1 MAGETTEP
9 PISENGTAPA
19 GGEREF
25 AAAETESAQAEFQR
39 AGYEDALSKRG
50 GSIQDEHLDVILD
63 VPITLSM
70 EVGRSRITIRDLLQ
84 LNPGSVIKLQR
95 AVGDPMDIL
104 VNGCLVAKGEVVVV
118 GDQFGI
124 RIADVVSAEE
134 RVKTL
139 S

>member
-1 MAGETTEP
+1 MTGETTDNTVN
-9 PISENGTAPA
+9 ENGA
-19 GGEREF
+19 GDAAQAF
-25 AAAETESAQAEFQR
+25 AAADADSASAEFTK
-39 AGYEDALSKRG
+39 AGYDGPVSATG
-50 GSIQDEHLDVILD
+50 GSIQDEHLEVILD

-70 EVGRSRITIRDLLQ
+70 EVGRARISIRELLQ

-95 AVGDPMDIL
+95 AIGDPMDIL

>member
-1 MAGETTEP
+1 MAGETNDP
-9 PISENGTAPA
+9 PVNENDAP
-19 GGEREF
+19 GEGAQAF
-25 AAAETESAQAEFQR
+25 AAADTDATNTDFNK
-39 AGYEDALSKRG
+39 AGYEDPISHRG
-50 GSIQDEHLDVILD
+50 GTIQDEHLEVILD